1 MIKTYKARVNNNNIS
16 YLLLGK
22 HGNQMR
28 YNFTNGNVVTNKY
41 PSITLRNRYA
51 QDLLES
57 SLLFA
62 NNTIVLDHEEEEY
75 PGEKAKLEEEK
86 ETLEQEKAKAEKVND
101 SSKNY
106 IKKLLE
112 VGENEK
118 ISSDTDIDSV
128 LASARDYYNKLQ
140 DKRKQ

>member
-1 MIKTYKARVNNNNIS
+1 MNNIIAIIS
-16 YLLLGK
+16 AVVAGVIGLL
-22 HGNQMR
+22 
-28 YNFTNGNVVTNKY
+28 VTMLKIKSNKI
-41 PSITLRNRYA
+41 S
-51 QDLLES
+51 
-57 SLLFA
+57 
-62 NNTIVLDHEEEEY
+62 
-75 PGEKAKLEEEK
+75 KLEEEK
-86 ETLEQEKAKAEKVND
+86 DTLEKDKANAEKVND

-112 VGENEK
+112 VGEDEK

>member
-1 MIKTYKARVNNNNIS
+1 MNNIIAIIS
-16 YLLLGK
+16 AIVAGVIGIL
-22 HGNQMR
+22 
-28 YNFTNGNVVTNKY
+28 VTMLKIKSNKI
-41 PSITLRNRYA
+41 S
-51 QDLLES
+51 
-57 SLLFA
+57 
-62 NNTIVLDHEEEEY
+62 
-75 PGEKAKLEEEK
+75 KLEEEK
-86 ETLEQEKAKAEKVND
+86 DTLEKDKANAEKVND

>member
-1 MIKTYKARVNNNNIS
+1 MNNILAIIS
-16 YLLLGK
+16 AVVAGVIGLL
-22 HGNQMR
+22 
-28 YNFTNGNVVTNKY
+28 VTMLKIKSNKI
-41 PSITLRNRYA
+41 S
-51 QDLLES
+51 
-57 SLLFA
+57 
-62 NNTIVLDHEEEEY
+62 
-75 PGEKAKLEEEK
+75 KLEEEK
-86 ETLEQEKAKAEKVND
+86 DTLEQEKANAEKVND

-112 VGENEK
+112 VGEDEK

>member
-1 MIKTYKARVNNNNIS
+1 MNNILAIIS
-16 YLLLGK
+16 AIVAGVIGLL
-22 HGNQMR
+22 
-28 YNFTNGNVVTNKY
+28 VTMLKIKSNKI
-41 PSITLRNRYA
+41 S
-51 QDLLES
+51 
-57 SLLFA
+57 
-62 NNTIVLDHEEEEY
+62 
-75 PGEKAKLEEEK
+75 KLEEEND
-86 ETLEQEKAKAEKVND
+86 TLEQEKANAEKVND

-112 VGENEK
+112 VGEDEK

>member
-1 MIKTYKARVNNNNIS
+1 MNNIVAIIS
-16 YLLLGK
+16 AIVAGVIGIL
-22 HGNQMR
+22 
-28 YNFTNGNVVTNKY
+28 VTMLKLKSNKI
-41 PSITLRNRYA
+41 S
-51 QDLLES
+51 
-57 SLLFA
+57 
-62 NNTIVLDHEEEEY
+62 
-75 PGEKAKLEEEK
+75 KLEKEK
-86 ETLEQEKAKAEKVND
+86 DTLEHDKANAEKVND

-118 ISSDTDIDSV
+118 ISSDSDIDSV

>member
-1 MIKTYKARVNNNNIS
+1 MNNILAIIS
-16 YLLLGK
+16 AIVAGVIGLL
-22 HGNQMR
+22 
-28 YNFTNGNVVTNKY
+28 VTMLKIKSNKI
-41 PSITLRNRYA
+41 S
-51 QDLLES
+51 
-57 SLLFA
+57 
-62 NNTIVLDHEEEEY
+62 
-75 PGEKAKLEEEK
+75 KLKEEK

>member
-1 MIKTYKARVNNNNIS
+1 MNNILAIIS
-16 YLLLGK
+16 AIVAGVIGIL
-22 HGNQMR
+22 
-28 YNFTNGNVVTNKY
+28 VTMLKIKSNKI
-41 PSITLRNRYA
+41 S
-51 QDLLES
+51 
-57 SLLFA
+57 
-62 NNTIVLDHEEEEY
+62 
-75 PGEKAKLEEEK
+75 KLEEEK
-86 ETLEQEKAKAEKVND
+86 DTLEQEKANAEKVND